1 MQATAA
7 NSTTRARLTSLDR
20 IEEKDER
27 ENGLSKVATIE
38 NAFAPAT
45 QAAGTPSGVL
55 DPSSGDERENWD
67 SKLSFLLATIG
78 YAVGLGNVWRFPYL
92 AQKNGGGTSFNFI
105 SFDEGLFTPK

>member
-1 MQATAA
+1 MQAAAA

-38 NAFAPAT
+38 NAFVPAAE
-45 QAAGTPSGVL
+45 AAATPSGVL
-55 DPSSGDERENWD
+55 DPSSGDVRENWD

-92 AQKNGGGTSFNFI
+92 AQKNGGGTSFNF
-105 SFDEGLFTPK
+105 SFDST